1 MEHDGQL
8 CSLFVFLVWQLGLR
22 KHGQIGDQCLRRGW
36 CLEVR
41 DKTCPTMLSEIS
53 VLKSWPFYVWERK
66 TGPISEETGLACCA
80 VWTHNTQPF
89 WRKNEEGDGKEN
101 PSRKSW
107 CASPEG
113 SLSMSPSLCGLWHT
127 PWISLYFN
135 LSPVLWS
142 TFFSA
147 CASICIFLHTEWST
161 CLEIAESGLLE
172 DQKKTER
179 RKIEEH
185 LINCEHVTS
194 NSLLPW
200 WAVATTASLSRE

>member
-1 MEHDGQL
+1 MTVLCVRKEDGANQWRNWSCML
-8 CSLFVFLVWQLGLR
+8 RGLNAQYTAVLT
-22 KHGQIGDQCLRRGW
+22 KKWRRGW
-36 CLEVR
+36 KRE
-41 DKTCPTMLSEIS
+41 SQQE
-53 VLKSWPFYVWERK
+53 
-66 TGPISEETGLACCA
+66 
-80 VWTHNTQPF
+80 
-89 WRKNEEGDGKEN
+89 
-101 PSRKSW
+101 SW

-147 CASICIFLHTEWST
+147 CASICIFLHTECST

>member
-1 MEHDGQL
+1 MCEKG
-8 CSLFVFLVWQLGLR
+8 
-22 KHGQIGDQCLRRGW
+22 RRGQSVKK
-36 CLEVR
+36 LVLHAAR
-41 DKTCPTMLSEIS
+41 SERTIHS
-53 VLKSWPFYVWERK
+53 RSDE
-66 TGPISEETGLACCA
+66 
-80 VWTHNTQPF
+80 
-89 WRKNEEGDGKEN
+89 KNEEGDGKEN
-101 PSRKSW
+101 PSRESW

-147 CASICIFLHTEWST
+147 CVSICIFLHTEWST

>member
-41 DKTCPTMLSEIS
+41 DKTGPTMLSEIS

-89 WRKNEEGDGKEN
+89 WRKKWRRGWKRESQQEILVCLTRRISKYVTISVWSVAYSLDIVVFQSF
-101 PSRKSW
+101 SRSLIYFFLCLRIHLYLLAHWVKHMSGNSW
-107 CASPEG
+107 VG
-113 SLSMSPSLCGLWHT
+113 SSWRP
-127 PWISLYFN
+127 
-135 LSPVLWS
+135 
-142 TFFSA
+142 
-147 CASICIFLHTEWST
+147 
-161 CLEIAESGLLE
+161 
-172 DQKKTER
+172 KKD
-179 RKIEEH
+179 
-185 LINCEHVTS
+185 
-194 NSLLPW
+194 W
-200 WAVATTASLSRE
+200 TA